1 MSSLESASVAAD
13 GGFFFFDERR
23 RIFFLCLGVESSD
36 EEVSSSDMR
45 QEAGAVAGEG
55 LTLLLSSSAGESL
68 GVVRRGVGGGLLDSS
83 LLDVLSF
90 FGFASLASSTQ

>member
-1 MSSLESASVAAD
+1 MSSLESASVVAD

-55 LTLLLSSSAGESL
+55 LTGENL
-68 GVVRRGVGGGLLDSS
+68 GVVRRGVGGGLLESS
-83 LLDVLSF
+83 LLDDVLSF
-90 FGFASLASSTQ
+90 LGFASLASSTQ